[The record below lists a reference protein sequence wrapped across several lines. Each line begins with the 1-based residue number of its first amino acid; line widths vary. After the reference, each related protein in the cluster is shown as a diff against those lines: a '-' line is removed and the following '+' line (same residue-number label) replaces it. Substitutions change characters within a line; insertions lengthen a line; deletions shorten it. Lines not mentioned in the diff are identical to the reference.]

1 VWYQPLGYFMFS
13 LPSEEHGFVLAWWLA
28 IDLGRACV
36 QTKLLLAA
44 DCIGGHGSHSS
55 GSCQVSRGFYT
66 PLSQPQASCTSTHFL
81 FRQKHARRV
90 SRPPLSSC
98 LVSSGVFPFPPEPQP
113 GASTAMGFYL
123 RFLLS
128 LLLLQSVLA
137 SPDSPLHSK
146 SLAPSC
152 HQVGFLVLS
161 QQKGEHCQAKYSGR
175 MLKEG
180 RRCTLVSPQPSDFS
194 LSKRHLFCDLL
205 LLYLQSPEVAGFSI
219 LRKSELKNWVEEAQ

>member
-1 VWYQPLGYFMFS
+1 
-13 LPSEEHGFVLAWWLA
+13 
-28 IDLGRACV
+28 
-36 QTKLLLAA
+36 
-44 DCIGGHGSHSS
+44 
-55 GSCQVSRGFYT
+55 
-66 PLSQPQASCTSTHFL
+66 
-81 FRQKHARRV
+81 
-90 SRPPLSSC
+90 
-98 LVSSGVFPFPPEPQP
+98 
-113 GASTAMGFYL
+113 MGFYL

-137 SPDSPLHSK
+137 SPDSPLPSK

-180 RRCTLVSPQPSDFS
+180 RSGTLASPQPSDFS

-219 LRKSELKNWVEEAQ
+219 LRKSELKNWVRRLSKRLRCLLKRTGVRIQSLVGAGSQIPVTSALWNPIPPSDLQEHLHRLQCIHSGVCPCKHTHTQR